1 MAEVTEPVAV
11 QGGSDEPAD
20 TIGLSTPGAEN
31 LARIAAPNAG
41 QQKMVCPF
49 VRADIEYIDYKD
61 VETLK
66 RYLNDQGKLLPR
78 RLTGVS
84 AKFQRQ
90 LTRAVKRAR
99 LVALLPFVADNVK

>member
-1 MAEVTEPVAV
+1 MAEVTTTPAADPEGGAV
-11 QGGSDEPAD
+11 VGSGDAISR
-20 TIGLSTPGAEN
+20 T
-31 LARIAAPNAG
+31 AAPNAG
-41 QQKMVCPF
+41 QQKLVCPF
-49 VRADIEYIDYKD
+49 VKAGVEYIDYKD

-90 LTRAVKRAR
+90 LTTAIKRAR
-99 LVALLPFVADNVK
+99 HVALLPFVADNVK